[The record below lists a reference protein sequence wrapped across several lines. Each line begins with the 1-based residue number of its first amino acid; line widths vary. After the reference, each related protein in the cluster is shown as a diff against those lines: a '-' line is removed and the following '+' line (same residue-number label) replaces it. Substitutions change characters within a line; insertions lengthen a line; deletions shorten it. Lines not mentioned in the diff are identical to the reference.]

1 MFFVAEMRLIRS
13 NLKILLPADV
23 EPKLK
28 TQVSVDN
35 DLAGLRDNPEFQKL
49 IE

>member
-1 MFFVAEMRLIRS
+1 ML
-13 NLKILLPADV
+13 N
-23 EPKLK
+23 PKLK
-28 TQVSVDN
+28 KQASVDN